1 MKTNKILAKMREGQK
16 AYGCSLNFSSAT
28 VIELLG
34 QADLDYVFL
43 DGEHGPFTPE
53 TIEEMCRTSDLAGL
67 TPIARV
73 PDISA
78 ATILRFLD
86 RGVMGIQWPHIST
99 GQEAQA
105 LSDAC
110 RFAPQGQAKLWLRP
124 A

>member
-53 TIEEMCRTSDLAGL
+53 TIEEMCRAADLAGL
-67 TPIARV
+67 TPIAPARIRSS
-73 PDISA
+73 PGWAAASSISSSCIG
-78 ATILRFLD
+78 TD
-86 RGVMGIQWPHIST
+86 RSNLCTRTAFMAS
-99 GQEAQA
+99 
-105 LSDAC
+105 LS
-110 RFAPQGQAKLWLRP
+110 G
-124 A
+124 